1 MDNILDKEISRAHTA
16 AEEAENQARQLEAR
30 IARIPGAAR
39 LLPLRR
45 YGAPVDASEVQRNL
59 TLSSL
64 IAKHDHELA
73 AFLGCAS
80 GEHRRREEEA
90 AAAAMQAEALRLQ
103 TQQIKARNEAA
114 ATDRYR
120 RQLTPLPQGWRRW

>member
-1 MDNILDKEISRAHTA
+1 MDALDKEISQAHTA

-45 YGAPVDASEVQRNL
+45 YGAPVDAAEVQRNL

-64 IAKHDHELA
+64 IARHDHELA
-73 AFLGCAS
+73 AYLGCAS
-80 GEHRRREEEA
+80 GERRRREEEA
-90 AAAAMQAEALRLQ
+90 AAAALQAEALRLK
-103 TQQIKARNEAA
+103 TQHAKAQNEAA
-114 ATDRYR
+114 AAQRYR
-120 RQLTPLPQGWRRW
+120 QQLSPLPMGWRR

>member
-1 MDNILDKEISRAHTA
+1 MDALDKEISRAHTA

-45 YGAPVDASEVQRNL
+45 YGAPVDAAEVRRNL

-64 IAKHDHELA
+64 IARADHELA
-73 AFLGCAS
+73 CLLGCAT

-90 AAAAMQAEALRLQ
+90 AAAALQAEALRLK

-114 ATDRYR
+114 AADRYR
-120 RQLTPLPQGWRRW
+120 RQLNPLPMGWRR

>member
-1 MDNILDKEISRAHTA
+1 MDNILDKEITRAHTA
-16 AEEAENQARQLEAR
+16 AEEAENTARQLEAR

-45 YGAPVDASEVQRNL
+45 YGAPVDAAEVRRNL

-64 IAKHDHELA
+64 IARADHQLA
-73 AFLGCAS
+73 AYLGCAS

-90 AAAAMQAEALRLQ
+90 AAAAMQAEALRLK

-114 ATDRYR
+114 AADRFR
-120 RQLTPLPQGWRRW
+120 RQLNPLPMGWRR

>member
-1 MDNILDKEISRAHTA
+1 MDALDKEISRAHTA

-45 YGAPVDASEVQRNL
+45 YGAPVDPAEVRKNL

-64 IAKHDHELA
+64 IARHDHELA
-73 AFLGCAS
+73 AYLGCAS

-90 AAAAMQAEALRLQ
+90 AAAALQAEALRLK
-103 TQQIKARNEAA
+103 TQQAKAQNEAA
-114 ATDRYR
+114 AAQRYR
-120 RQLTPLPQGWRRW
+120 EQLTPLPMGWRR